1 MQILVHSDH
10 HITASESVAAR
21 VESVVGLP
29 LERFSR
35 QITRLEVY
43 LKDVNGPKHGDR
55 DKHCTIE
62 AHVSGT
68 KPIAATHQAPALI
81 DAIEGAAA
89 KLERALDHALAR
101 LRETA
106 GPAPREAEI
115 ATVEE
120 LQELEL
126 QEREKRK
133 SRSQ

>member
-1 MQILVHSDH
+1 MQILVNSDH
-10 HITASESVAAR
+10 HIRSSDSVAAR
-21 VESVVGLP
+21 VESMVGPP

-35 QITRLEVY
+35 QITRIEVY

-55 DKHCTIE
+55 DKQCTIE

-68 KPIAATHQAPALI
+68 KPIAASHEAPALI

-106 GPAPREAEI
+106 GPAPRDAEI
-115 ATVEE
+115 ASVEE

-133 SRSQ
+133 SHSK